1 MAKMESS
8 FKNMILVLTGIT
20 CLSGA
25 ILGGV
30 NEITKEPISQA
41 KLAKQE
47 NAIKMVA
54 PEYDNNPIADQWSA
68 TLPDGTEAIIF
79 PAKKGDELVG
89 AAVQAISKNG
99 FGGIISIMVGF
110 NQDGSIKEYTVLSH
124 TETPGLGSK
133 MPTWFHEKGNIIGKN
148 PASNKLYVS
157 KDGGE
162 IDAITAATIS
172 SRAFLEAV
180 ANAYNAFT
188 DSQDATSGATKQAE
202 KEATADSTEVKAPCC
217 GNHTGAETKEEVK

>member
-8 FKNMILVLTGIT
+8 FKNMVLILTGIT

-30 NEITKEPISQA
+30 NEITTEPIKVA

-47 NAIKMVA
+47 NAIKLVA
-54 PEYDNNPIADQWSA
+54 PEYDNNPIADQWKT
-68 TLPDGTEAIIF
+68 TLPDGTDAIIF
-79 PAKKGDELVG
+79 PAKKNGELVG
-89 AAVQAISKNG
+89 AAVQAMTKNG
-99 FGGIISIMVGF
+99 FGGPITLMVGF
-110 NQDGSIKEYTVLSH
+110 DKDGNVHEYSVLSH

-148 PASNKLYVS
+148 PGKNKLTVS

-162 IDAITAATIS
+162 VDAITAATIS
-172 SRAFLEAV
+172 SRAFLDAV

-188 DSQDATSGATKQAE
+188 NSQDAASGATKKAE
-202 KEATADSTEVKAPCC
+202 ETS
-217 GNHTGAETKEEVK
+217 AETNEEGK

>member
-8 FKNMILVLTGIT
+8 FKNMVLILTGIT

-30 NEITKEPISQA
+30 NEITTEPIKVA

-47 NAIKMVA
+47 NAIKLVA
-54 PEYDNNPIADQWSA
+54 PEYDNNPIADQWKT

-79 PAKKGDELVG
+79 PAKKNGELVG
-89 AAVQAISKNG
+89 AAVQAMTKNG
-99 FGGIISIMVGF
+99 FGGPITLMVGF
-110 NQDGSIKEYTVLSH
+110 DKDGNVHEYSVLSH

-148 PASNKLYVS
+148 PGKNKLTVS

-162 IDAITAATIS
+162 VDAITAATIS
-172 SRAFLEAV
+172 SRAFLDAV

-188 DSQDATSGATKQAE
+188 NSQDAASGATKKAE
-202 KEATADSTEVKAPCC
+202 ETS
-217 GNHTGAETKEEVK
+217 AETNEEGK

>member
-1 MAKMESS
+1 MESS
-8 FKNMILVLTGIT
+8 FKNMVLILTGIT

-30 NEITKEPISQA
+30 NEITTEPIKVA

-47 NAIKMVA
+47 NAIKLVA
-54 PEYDNNPIADQWSA
+54 PEYDNNPIADQWKT

-79 PAKKGDELVG
+79 PAKKNGELVG
-89 AAVQAISKNG
+89 AAVQAMTKNG
-99 FGGIISIMVGF
+99 FGGPITLMVGF
-110 NQDGSIKEYTVLSH
+110 DKDGNVHEYSVLSH

-148 PASNKLYVS
+148 PGKNKLTVS

-162 IDAITAATIS
+162 VDAITAATIS
-172 SRAFLEAV
+172 SRAFLDAV

-188 DSQDATSGATKQAE
+188 NSQDAASGATKKAE
-202 KEATADSTEVKAPCC
+202 ETS
-217 GNHTGAETKEEVK
+217 AETNEEGK

>member
-8 FKNMILVLTGIT
+8 FKNMVLILTGIT

-30 NEITKEPISQA
+30 NEITTEPIKVA

-47 NAIKMVA
+47 NAIKLVA
-54 PEYDNNPIADQWSA
+54 PEYDNNPIADQWKT

-79 PAKKGDELVG
+79 PAKKNGELVG
-89 AAVQAISKNG
+89 AAVQAMTKNG
-99 FGGIISIMVGF
+99 FGGPITLMVGF
-110 NQDGSIKEYTVLSH
+110 DKDGNVHEYSVLSH

-148 PASNKLYVS
+148 PGKNKLTVS

-162 IDAITAATIS
+162 VDAITAATIS
-172 SRAFLEAV
+172 SRAFLDAV

-188 DSQDATSGATKQAE
+188 NSQDAASGPTKKAEETS
-202 KEATADSTEVKAPCC
+202 
-217 GNHTGAETKEEVK
+217 AETNEEGK